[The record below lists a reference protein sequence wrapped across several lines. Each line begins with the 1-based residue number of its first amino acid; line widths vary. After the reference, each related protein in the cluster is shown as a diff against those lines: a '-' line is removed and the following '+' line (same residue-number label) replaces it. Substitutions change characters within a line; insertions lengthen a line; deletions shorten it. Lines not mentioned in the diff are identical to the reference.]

1 MMKKTI
7 TAFAFTGLFSLAL
20 FAAEGCCGSCK
31 DNKKDAS
38 CKDNKKECTAKNCKQ
53 HHAAK
58 KTNNNNNGTEVITTE
73 EEIVIIGEA
82 VPANTAKT
90 PTPAAAKTK

>member
-1 MMKKTI
+1 MKKTI
-7 TAFAFTGLFSLAL
+7 TAFALTGMFTLAL
-20 FAAEGCCGSCK
+20 CAAEGCCGKCK
-31 DNKKDAS
+31 DTKKDAA
-38 CKDNKKECTAKNCKQ
+38 CKGSKQECTVKNCNHQ
-53 HHAAK
+53 ATK
-58 KTNNNNNGTEVITTE
+58 KNNNNNGTEVITTE

>member
-7 TAFAFTGLFSLAL
+7 TAFVFTGLFTLAL
-20 FAAEGCCGSCK
+20 CAAEGCCGKCK
-31 DNKKDAS
+31 DPKKDAA
-38 CKDNKKECTAKNCKQ
+38 CKGSKKECTVKNCN

-58 KTNNNNNGTEVITTE
+58 KANNNNNGTEVITTE